1 MAHRWL
7 EFPAPAALRTRGTVV
22 VVPGRGEDRH
32 TYRRLGA
39 RIAADAYLVRV
50 VDAPA
55 LDAADPG
62 GALDDVTEALAAATA
77 DSVRPLVRPLVL
89 VGADSGAVTLAALT
103 ARIASAG
110 APEPR
115 WWPDALVLAGIPGHA
130 TRATGS
136 WDDELELRT
145 SCPVHRGV
153 LAEADP
159 ALRGNL
165 AEPVP
170 EALLDLAHRSTV
182 DVPHL
187 LLVGNAD
194 ALADHEALARLAKSL
209 PRARLSV
216 VRGGH
221 HDVLND
227 LQHRSVAAEI
237 VSFLEALRGAPPLVP
252 VVTARSS
259 TW

>member
-1 MAHRWL
+1 MAHRYL
-7 EFPAPAALRTRGTVV
+7 EFPAPAASRTRGTVV
-22 VVPGRGEDRH
+22 VVPGRGEGRQ

-55 LDAADPG
+55 FDAVDPE
-62 GALDDVTEALAAATA
+62 GALDDVADALLAATA
-77 DSVRPLVRPLVL
+77 APVRPLVL
-89 VGADSGAVTLAALT
+89 VGADSGAVALAALT
-103 ARIASAG
+103 ARIASAD
-110 APEPR
+110 APEPA

-136 WDDELELRT
+136 WDDELDLRT
-145 SCPVHRGV
+145 SCPVHRGI
-153 LAEADP
+153 LGEADP

-170 EALLDLAHRSTV
+170 GVLLDLAHRSTV
-182 DVPHL
+182 DLPHL

-227 LQHRSVAAEI
+227 LQHRSVAAEV
-237 VSFLEALRGAPPLVP
+237 VSFLEALRAAPPLVP
-252 VVTARSS
+252 LVTAESS